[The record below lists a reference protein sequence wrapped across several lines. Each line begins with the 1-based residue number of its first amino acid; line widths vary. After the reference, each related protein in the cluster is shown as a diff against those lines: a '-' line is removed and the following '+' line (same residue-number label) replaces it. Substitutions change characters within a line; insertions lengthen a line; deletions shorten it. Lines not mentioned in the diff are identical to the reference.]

1 MAKDRVIVIG
11 AGMGGLSA
19 ALLLAARGLD
29 VTLLERAAAPG
40 GKMRLVHDGAHG
52 IDAGPT
58 VFTLKRV
65 FEEIFAGAGLDFDA
79 HVRVKRASILA
90 RHAWGRGARFDLH
103 ADIDQ
108 SADEI
113 AQFFNPRE
121 AAGFRAFCAES
132 ARIWRTVEGPVV
144 RAERASLLGL
154 ILGAGVKGLPDLLA
168 TSPFE
173 SMWKALGRH
182 FQDPRLRQLFGRY
195 ATYCGSSPFLS
206 PATLMLIAHV
216 EQDGVWMVDG
226 GMHALAQ
233 AFATAAQS
241 KGARIHYGAH
251 VQKIL
256 REGSGFVV
264 ETAKGETFHADKIIF
279 NGDANALAQGS
290 LGSDLRGAAPAVAPS
305 NRSLSAVT
313 CTFAT
318 RTSGFPLV
326 RHNVFFSDDYPA
338 EFAALQSGSLDYDPT
353 VYVCA
358 QDRGDDDTQQDTPER
373 LLLLVNAPA
382 FGDHKS
388 LSDAEIDQCMMR
400 MMRRVEACGLQID
413 KEPERRHIA
422 TPQDFNQLFPATG
435 GAIYGRPTHGWRATF
450 TRPGV
455 RSKIPNLYLTGGS
468 VHPGAGIPMAAL
480 SGLTAAACLMQDRT
494 SR

>member
-19 ALLLAARGLD
+19 ALLLAARGLN

-40 GKMRLVHDGAHG
+40 GKMRLVRDGAHG

-65 FEEIFAGAGLDFDA
+65 FEEIFASAGLNFDE
-79 HVRVKRASILA
+79 HVKVSRATILA

-103 ADIDQ
+103 ADIEA
-108 SADEI
+108 SAEEI
-113 AQFFNPRE
+113 ADFFGPRE
-121 AAGFRAFCAES
+121 AEGFRAFCAES
-132 ARIWRTVEGPVV
+132 ARIWKTVESPIV
-144 RAERASLLGL
+144 RAERASLLRL
-154 ILGAGVKGLPDLLA
+154 ILDAGVKGLPDLLA

-173 SMWKALGRH
+173 SMWNALGRH
-182 FQDPRLRQLFGRY
+182 FRDPRLRQLFGRY

-233 AFATAAQS
+233 AFTKAAAL
-241 KGARIHYGAH
+241 KGADIRYNSH
-251 VQKIL
+251 VKSIA
-256 REGSGFVV
+256 REGVGFRVT
-264 ETAKGETFHADKIIF
+264 TASNETFEAEHIVF
-279 NGDANALAQGS
+279 NGDANALAQG
-290 LGSDLRGAAPAVAPS
+290 LAGDDVKTAAPPTAK
-305 NRSLSAVT
+305 NQRSLSAVT
-313 CTFAT
+313 CTLAART
-318 RTSGFPLV
+318 RGFPLV
-326 RHNVFFSDDYPA
+326 RHNVFFSSNYPV
-338 EFAALQSGSLDYDPT
+338 EFDALQSGSVDYDPT

-358 QDRGDDDTQQDTPER
+358 QDRGDDDTPLETDER

-382 FGDHKS
+382 FGDTKS

-413 KEPERRHIA
+413 KEPERHHIT
-422 TPQDFNQLFPATG
+422 TPQDFHNLFPATG
-435 GAIYGRPTHGWRATF
+435 GAIYGRATHCWRATF

-455 RSKIPNLYLTGGS
+455 RSKIPNLYMTGGS
-468 VHPGAGIPMAAL
+468 VNPGAGIPMAAL
-480 SGLTAAACLMQDRT
+480 SGLTAAACLIQDLT